1 MHANPTHSPSR
12 NQAAVDLL
20 NKAMLLTGLCWC
32 VLVRAADEL
41 PVAASVPGTGSVPAA
56 VPAPAVEV
64 AQTAPPPRPRAVP
77 VGSAQAQAADE
88 SAARAADEASAR
100 KAPEGVPA
108 KFTAS
113 DRWIIA
119 GYNNNE
125 IVYTIIVANDD
136 TRILHCTA
144 LMQGWYLDHG
154 KRLPISDRQ
163 SATVFPNQPAE
174 LGNWMDMDQ
183 PSGATYSVKCR
194 PI

>member
-1 MHANPTHSPSR
+1 MNKL
-12 NQAAVDLL
+12 VLL
-20 NKAMLLTGLCWC
+20 VGVCWC
-32 VLVRAADEL
+32 LMGHAADEAPATAPAL
-41 PVAASVPGTGSVPAA
+41 ASGAE
-56 VPAPAVEV
+56 PAPGVELSQ
-64 AQTAPPPRPRAVP
+64 AARPPRPRAVP
-77 VGSAQAQAADE
+77 VGSAQAQAAQE
-88 SAARAADEASAR
+88 SSVRAADEAAAR
-100 KAPEGVPA
+100 KAPDAAPA
-108 KFTAS
+108 KFTSS
-113 DRWIIA
+113 DKWIIA

-144 LMQGWYLDHG
+144 VMQGWYIDHG
-154 KRLPISDRQ
+154 NKLPISDRQ